1 VLEVLA
7 ASGAQCRA
15 WEERVRAM
23 RQALGWRDDAIVASV
38 YASGAS
44 LAFAAAQDQ
53 LFTATEVNEWAWQ
66 GAAYE
71 SLQLPLPNAP
81 GYPATW
87 DFAAAESTLRK
98 LAAAEA
104 CPSAMAVIDAAAQR
118 GLPAF
123 FDEEALSLGAGEGSR
138 TWLLADVPDNAASV
152 DWSAISDIPTAL
164 VTGSNGKTTTVR
176 LVAAMCA
183 GSGLSAG
190 FNCTDG
196 IFIAGEQVEK
206 GDYSGP
212 AGARQVLREH
222 RVQAAI
228 LETARGGILRRGLAV
243 NHADAAIITN
253 ISPDHFGEYGMH
265 DLSDLA
271 DAKLVVARA
280 IHADGVLVLNA
291 DDEMLLAKSSRL
303 DCPLAWFS
311 LDDAHPRL
319 RAHRRLAGATC
330 GVADG
335 WLWLNLHGTTHRLG
349 EVATM
354 PLTLGGSARY
364 NIANIAG
371 AALLAASLGVAPLA
385 IAAVLAVFGS
395 TRLDNPGRLERWRIH
410 GINVLLDYAHNPEGL
425 AGLLD
430 VARGIKQG
438 SGGRMG
444 LLLGQAGN
452 RDDEAIRALARTAA
466 AARPD
471 FVVLKD
477 LEGYMRGRTAGEVPE
492 ILRTELLR
500 QGISETSLVT
510 VLPEVEAAQA
520 MLVWARPDDVVVLPV
535 HNLAARDVLVRWLDA
550 QGAETP

>member
-1 VLEVLA
+1 MLEVSV
-7 ASGAQCRA
+7 ASAEQCRA
-15 WEERVRAM
+15 WEARVRAM
-23 RQALGWRDDAIVASV
+23 RTTLGWPDGAIVASV

-66 GAAYE
+66 GAACE
-71 SLQLPLPNAP
+71 CLALPLPNAP
-81 GYPATW
+81 GHPATW
-87 DFAAAESTLRK
+87 DFASAEQTLRK
-98 LAAAEA
+98 FAAAEA
-104 CPSAMAVIDAAAQR
+104 CPAAMTLIEAASSR
-118 GLPAF
+118 GLPSFYDEQAF
-123 FDEEALSLGAGEGSR
+123 SVGAGEGNR
-138 TWLLADVPDNAASV
+138 TWLLGEVPDRASV
-152 DWSAISDIPTAL
+152 DWSTLHDIPTAL

-183 GSGLSAG
+183 ASGLSAG

-212 AGARQVLREH
+212 AGARQVLRDR

-243 NHADAAIITN
+243 KYADAAIITN

-280 IHADGVLVLNA
+280 INADGVLVLNA
-291 DDEMLLAKSSRL
+291 DDELLLAKSSRL

-311 LDDAHPRL
+311 HDDAHPRL
-319 RAHRRLAGATC
+319 RAHRRRAGATC

-335 WLWLNLHGTTHRLG
+335 WLWLNLHGATHRLG
-349 EVATM
+349 EVAAM

-385 IAAVLAVFGS
+385 IAAVLASFGA

-430 VARGIKQG
+430 VARSIGQG

-452 RDDEAIRALARTAA
+452 RDDEAIRDLARTAA
-466 AARPD
+466 AGKPD

-477 LEGYMRGRTAGEVPE
+477 LEGYMRGRAVGEVPE
-492 ILRTELLR
+492 ILRAELLR
-500 QGISETSLVT
+500 QGFADANLLTI
-510 VLPEVEAAQA
+510 LPEVEAAQA

-535 HNLAARDVLVRWLDA
+535 HNLAAREQLVSWLA
-550 QGAETP
+550 TQGGSAD